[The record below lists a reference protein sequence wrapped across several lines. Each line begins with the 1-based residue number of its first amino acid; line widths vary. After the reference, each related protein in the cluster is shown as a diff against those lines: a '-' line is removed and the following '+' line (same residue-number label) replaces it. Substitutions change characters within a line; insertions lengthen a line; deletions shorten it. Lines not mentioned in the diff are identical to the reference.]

1 MLQRTC
7 DSYLHQNRNKEI
19 AAELHLSI
27 RTVEN
32 HISHIYAKKGF
43 VNRVEIARY
52 MFEREHKS

>member
-1 MLQRTC
+1 MAQTVARGL
-7 DSYLHQNRNKEI
+7 RNKEI
-19 AAELHLSI
+19 AAEPNLSI